1 MEQEYSNDTT
11 TTLDFMTLDTCVSM
25 QKVVGFPTTH
35 VPAFLRDVS
44 SIEIRYQLQ
53 YTSVLGDMLFIRLVY
68 NVYCKD
74 PSKSAADAA
83 VAPVDFFFLHRL
95 RNFLCF
101 LIFDWIFSSYFQV
114 YHVLRCLPTVRI
126 QAREIVSQRYSF
138 GPHAHICH
146 DGFAVLRVF

>member
-1 MEQEYSNDTT
+1 
-11 TTLDFMTLDTCVSM
+11 M

-83 VAPVDFFFLHRL
+83 VAPVDFFCTDCKIFCL
-95 RNFLCF
+95 
-101 LIFDWIFSSYFQV
+101 LIFDWSFSSYFQV